1 MNELSFYPLLTDE
14 LIDACDFQVGK
25 YEFFFTYQDQEHELK
40 QTGKSIV
47 KLSEPLDIWKIQDEG
62 LRLKKK
68 VKITA
73 PHLLFG
79 ENGVAPRK
87 AEIGICII
95 WTNRFLTQTGC
106 ILPTFE
112 NKTPTGN
119 DYVFDYS
126 FEPGEIQGDLELN
139 LVMYLK
145 EQAEEVGPEEEHL
158 INEAGVTLGEI
169 ENFFLDF
176 NSTYMDF
183 PIEECNVK
191 DQPLWWVEFSQ
202 WEDPKVDLFG
212 KENIC
217 LYLNTFY
224 DACPMVGESI
234 KNLELLI
241 QIISSTY
248 LLIFQK
254 MSDDELTATKQ
265 DIGLNPNSI
274 CSIMHQF
281 IEACRNLDC
290 ELHWESWENLL
301 KGIQCGVAAMLKEDD
316 E

>member
-1 MNELSFYPLLTDE
+1 M
-14 LIDACDFQVGK
+14 
-25 YEFFFTYQDQEHELK
+25 
-40 QTGKSIV
+40 
-47 KLSEPLDIWKIQDEG
+47 
-62 LRLKKK
+62 
-68 VKITA
+68 
-73 PHLLFG
+73 
-79 ENGVAPRK
+79 
-87 AEIGICII
+87 
-95 WTNRFLTQTGC
+95 
-106 ILPTFE
+106 
-112 NKTPTGN
+112 
-119 DYVFDYS
+119 
-126 FEPGEIQGDLELN
+126 
-139 LVMYLK
+139 
-145 EQAEEVGPEEEHL
+145 
-158 INEAGVTLGEI
+158 
-169 ENFFLDF
+169 
-176 NSTYMDF
+176 
-183 PIEECNVK
+183 
-191 DQPLWWVEFSQ
+191 EFSQ

-274 CSIMHQF
+274 RSIMHQF